1 MSGIIRSGYRLE
13 DINVKS
19 GPNPADQIIL
29 VNRLASVAATG
40 NIIRTP
46 FAPGTQ
52 VLVVPFTQVPVAADG
67 TISLAVNQEPIADQ
81 PGGFLVL
88 GRASETQGGIP
99 E

>member
-1 MSGIIRSGYRLE
+1 MSGIIRGGYRLE

-29 VNRLASVAATG
+29 VNRIASVAATG

-52 VLVVPFTQVPVAADG
+52 VLVVPLLQTNVAADG
-67 TISLAVNQEPIADQ
+67 TITLALNQEPQVDT
-81 PGGFLVL
+81 PGGFLVF